1 MNNNQAKKF
10 KNMTTSECEKSHWER
25 SSRNTH
31 LLMMVDAYLIA
42 KINYSENEKNWEIQ
56 LYKRYSENALS
67 PQIQEKDIR
76 RAQKFTVMILGE
88 GIIENPD
95 WQKLNQYSF
104 QLHDSEGEILAFLN
118 FNKDTK
124 RWHSKVLRR
133 DYVKTLSEN
142 IKEEQVNLVKKFTEE
157 LAGAEP
163 YEYLKLST
171 KFERS
176 VETSNIN
183 K

>member
-1 MNNNQAKKF
+1 
-10 KNMTTSECEKSHWER
+10 
-25 SSRNTH
+25 
-31 LLMMVDAYLIA
+31 
-42 KINYSENEKNWEIQ
+42 
-56 LYKRYSENALS
+56 
-67 PQIQEKDIR
+67 
-76 RAQKFTVMILGE
+76 MILGE

-95 WQKLNQYSF
+95 WQKLNEYSF
-104 QLHDSEGEILAFLN
+104 QLHDSDGEILAFLN

-142 IKEEQVNLVKKFTEE
+142 IKEEQVNLVKKFTEK
-157 LAGAEP
+157 LASAEP

-171 KFERS
+171 KFEKS
-176 VETSNIN
+176 LETSNFN

>member
-1 MNNNQAKKF
+1 
-10 KNMTTSECEKSHWER
+10 MTTSEFEKSHWER
-25 SSRNTH
+25 SSRSSH
-31 LLMMVDAYLIA
+31 LLMTEEVYLLA
-42 KINYSENEKNWEIQ
+42 KISYLKNDKKWEIQ

-95 WQKLNQYSF
+95 WQKLNEYSF
-104 QLHDSEGEILAFLN
+104 QLHDSDGEILAFLN

-142 IKEEQVNLVKKFTEE
+142 IKEEQVNLVKKFTEK
-157 LAGAEP
+157 LASAEP

-171 KFERS
+171 KFEKS
-176 VETSNIN
+176 LETSNFN
-183 K
+183 N